1 MALHLRWM
9 SPFLRQLEAKSL
21 AAWQQWSNRKSTKR
35 QIPNNK
41 LDLTIVQHYLCKKSA
56 VVALKSV
63 WRIPEDSRVW
73 SATANTTSVRIA
85 KLGKGQAA
93 TQASAKAK
101 RQAHKGS
108 ERKGHLGYQASKWI
122 HAVKE
127 HKFRLRLGW
136 LPRKHTLGAT
146 ALYWLRGP
154 WMVSSTYLQRNN
166 RCWEFCMI

>member
-1 MALHLRWM
+1 MQINPFKMHNWDKNPTDLWATDLRAEW
-9 SPFLRQLEAKSL
+9 LSL
-21 AAWQQWSNRKSTKR
+21 
-35 QIPNNK
+35 I
-41 LDLTIVQHYLCKKSA
+41 CKKSA

-108 ERKGHLGYQASKWI
+108 ERKGKKGQAS
-122 HAVKE
+122 
-127 HKFRLRLGW
+127 HKRARRQRG
-136 LPRKHTLGAT
+136 KHTRAASAKAKTPSSHKDVRYTISCSFIVRDFFVSNFHYFASFLLVCLLLCSFLT
-146 ALYWLRGP
+146 LCVPFAL
-154 WMVSSTYLQRNN
+154 
-166 RCWEFCMI
+166 

>member
-1 MALHLRWM
+1 MPSQKMALHLRWM

-41 LDLTIVQHYLCKKSA
+41 LDLTILQHYLCKKSA

-73 SATANTTSVRIA
+73 SASANTTSVRIA

-101 RQAHKGS
+101 RQAHTGS
-108 ERKGHLGYQASKWI
+108 ERKSKK
-122 HAVKE
+122 AKQP
-127 HKFRLRLGW
+127 HKRAQKQSG
-136 LPRKHTLGAT
+136 KHTRAKKEIHHQGAPPSRRRS
-146 ALYWLRGP
+146 LVCSEWPGL
-154 WMVSSTYLQRNN
+154 
-166 RCWEFCMI
+166 